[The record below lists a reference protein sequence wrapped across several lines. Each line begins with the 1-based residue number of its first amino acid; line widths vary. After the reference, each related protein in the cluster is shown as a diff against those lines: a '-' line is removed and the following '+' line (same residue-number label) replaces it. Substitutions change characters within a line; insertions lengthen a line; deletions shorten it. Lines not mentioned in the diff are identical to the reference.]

1 MSGMLRRRPSLV
13 ALIACAL
20 AVPAGY
26 AVASEV
32 TADPIPPDFVA
43 SADCPDAVNAEWEK
57 RGMPRDYYAGG
68 CPTVEQAA
76 ADAEEFNLMRREGL
90 THIAE
95 SIQKYGDSADAGELQ
110 AVESGLEQLGGPYS
124 RSKGN

>member
-1 MSGMLRRRPSLV
+1 MSGTLRRRPWVVLLV
-13 ALIACAL
+13 ACLL

-26 AVASEV
+26 AIGSEF

-43 SADCPDAVNAEWEK
+43 SDDCPDAVNAEWEK

-68 CPTVEQAA
+68 CPSVEQAA

-90 THIAE
+90 TNIA
-95 SIQKYGDSADAGELQ
+95 SAIRAHGGPEDADQLQ
-110 AVESGLEQLGGPYS
+110 AVEAELEQLGGPY
-124 RSKGN
+124 REAEDR